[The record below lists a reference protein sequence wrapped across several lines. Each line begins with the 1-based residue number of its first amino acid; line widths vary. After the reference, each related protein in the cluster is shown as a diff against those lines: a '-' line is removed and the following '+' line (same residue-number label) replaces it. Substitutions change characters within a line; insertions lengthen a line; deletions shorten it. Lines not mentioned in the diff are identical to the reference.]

1 VGFLL
6 PTWNEIANSSFF
18 LRVSKKHCFPYGA
31 RTTLCAMVTWANNA
45 TRIILN
51 VLNGVMVVGGPGSV
65 VDLVEIFMDAWNLDY
80 M

>member
-1 VGFLL
+1 
-6 PTWNEIANSSFF
+6 
-18 LRVSKKHCFPYGA
+18 
-31 RTTLCAMVTWANNA
+31 MVTWANNA

-80 M
+80 MQGCVGLQVTTQPAEYDLGRVLDRP